1 MAAEAAH
8 LRVILYFLGALW
20 ALLHALSVPSSAAH
34 YNPVTIQIGDA
45 HDGRHHMSGGTPAEK
60 LGRIEAILERV
71 ELRTARI
78 EEAQNKD
85 IADLAALKNRGTGI
99 LIGVAIAAGVVGAKL
114 AAILAA
120 ITAAFK

>member
-1 MAAEAAH
+1 M
-8 LRVILYFLGALW
+8 
-20 ALLHALSVPSSAAH
+20 SA
-34 YNPVTIQIGDA
+34 
-45 HDGRHHMSGGTPAEK
+45 GTPAEK

-71 ELRTARI
+71 EQRTARI

-85 IADLAALKNRGTGI
+85 IADLAALKNRGAGI